1 MGFIFPTCGR
11 SLSAPSTVIIRM
23 DVNHLVLIIEWHD
36 KERQVCTALAG
47 IALPPEKGSSDK
59 LDWN

>member
-1 MGFIFPTCGR
+1 
-11 SLSAPSTVIIRM
+11 M